1 MGRVAPATEVAYVHR
16 RLRPVL
22 ALLRTEPEIREAFLL
37 YASVRGGDTA
47 LNGSR
52 LTKTWQKSRRPQF
65 SAFFT
70 LLLAEFGL
78 KHGYLTFAHE
88 EPPVR
93 RPPPRPRRPRP
104 VARPRR
110 RRR

>member
-1 MGRVAPATEVAYVHR
+1 MGRIAPATESAYVHR

-22 ALLRTEPEIREAFLL
+22 ALLRTEAAIREQFLL

-47 LNGSR
+47 LNSNR
-52 LTKTWQKSRRPQF
+52 LAKTWQKSRKPQF

-78 KHGYLTFAHE
+78 KHGYLTFAHDDLRAA
-88 EPPVR
+88 PL
-93 RPPPRPRRPRP
+93 PPRRSR
-104 VARPRR
+104 ARPRAR
-110 RRR
+110 RKRSR